1 MLWFAGGVT
10 VAVTS
15 LWLAFGLL
23 RRYMRATP
31 LPTDL
36 TARQRVLLGLPP
48 VADTPDKTTPRRPPA
63 ARVIASRLNS
73 LSLSQFVERSGAEW
87 SRPQLAAAAA
97 SLQILLC
104 QPPAS

>member
-1 MLWFAGGVT
+1 VT

-36 TARQRVLLGLPP
+36 TARQRVLLVRHFFAFGVSVCLFRYWIVVCRADTLWVGMQGLPP

-63 ARVIASRLNS
+63 ARGGSSFFS
-73 LSLSQFVERSGAEW
+73 LPAT
-87 SRPQLAAAAA
+87 
-97 SLQILLC
+97 LQ
-104 QPPAS
+104 